1 VLDVVCFGSCTICS
15 PPTTEVTF
23 QVDMTNEVVSPD
35 GVHFVAD
42 FQGWDP
48 TSTPMA
54 MVGVNIYS
62 YTATIGIGSYIQFKF
77 VNGISF
83 DGAEIVPGEC
93 NFDGNRFLTV
103 PETPTILDVVCFS
116 ECGVCPT
123 YVSVKFSVDMSN
135 ETISPEG
142 VHLVGDFQGWDP
154 AATLLTA
161 EGNGIYSVTQVMPA
175 GTYQTYKF
183 LNGNTYDGSE
193 IVPEE
198 CGVDDGFGGF
208 KRYFTVPA
216 SNSELAVVCFSQ
228 CGSCTALQSIPLF
241 AGWNSLSSY
250 VMPSETDIVT
260 LLSDI
265 YPELIII
272 QTMTEFYYPA
282 ENTNT
287 IGTWA
292 SQSSYKIKV
301 SQDVTLTIAGTPEH
315 NKTLQLSAGWNMIPV
330 IGKDPVNAA
339 TLFAPVANDLI
350 LVKGI
355 ASVEVFWPE
364 YSINTLG
371 NLLPG
376 KAYFVKMTNPGTIT
390 FP

>member
-1 VLDVVCFGSCTICS
+1 MVL
-15 PPTTEVTF
+15 
-23 QVDMTNEVVSPD
+23 
-35 GVHFVAD
+35 
-42 FQGWDP
+42 
-48 TSTPMA
+48 
-54 MVGVNIYS
+54 VGDNIYA
-62 YTATIGIGSYIQFKF
+62 YTTTLGIGSYHEYKF
-77 VNGISF
+77 VNGNSWV
-83 DGAEIVPGEC
+83 GAENVPGEC
-93 NFDGNRFLTV
+93 NQNGNRYLIV
-103 PETPTILDVVCFS
+103 PETPTTLDLVCFS
-116 ECGVCPT
+116 ECGTCPM

-135 ETISPEG
+135 ETISPVG
-142 VHLVGDFQGWDP
+142 VHLVGDFQGWNSSSTP
-154 AATLLTA
+154 LTA
-161 EGNGIYSVTQVMPA
+161 EGGGIYSVTQVIPA

-228 CGSCTALQSIPLF
+228 CGFCTALQSIPLL

-287 IGTWA
+287 IGTWD

-330 IGKDPVNAA
+330 IGKDPVNAE
-339 TLFAPVANDLI
+339 TLFAPVANDLVV
-350 LVKGI
+350 VKGI

-364 YSINTLG
+364 FNINTVG